1 MPRLPE
7 FFPSWKEDV
16 KTFSLRRLALMALT
30 LSVVMHLKAE
40 DSTLAIRELAVPSKP
55 GAQGSNLFTAAD
67 GTLHL
72 TWSEPGS
79 PEGERILCYSRL
91 PPHSAQWSSP
101 RVIVRTPHLMENWAD
116 FASLVAADD
125 GTLTAQWFQRPEE
138 ATAKGYSGWF
148 SRSHDGGD
156 TWQPPRPL
164 GQEFVSLAPLSGGRT
179 LAVWLEHLPK
189 PDSGARPHSTEPA
202 MQLRSCV
209 LDAAGAVQQRWTVD
223 PDVCTCCQ
231 TTLAV
236 MAGDTV
242 LVAYRGHTS
251 SDVRDHHVATFSNM
265 TWTQPRLLHTDGWQI
280 AGCPVNG
287 PAADA
292 HGRATAIAWFT
303 AAAGVPKVQA
313 RFSRDGGNHF
323 DAVSRIDLGN
333 PLGRVDLAMQSD
345 GSALVTWLEAKS
357 DTALAGIY
365 ARRIWADG
373 NASAA
378 ALLAES
384 SQARAS
390 GFPRLALRSD
400 GTAVLTFT
408 HAGELNR
415 LRTLTFDPSALKP
428 AGAPSLTGSSR
439 PPRGPVELCGSPS
452 AVSAPAEASRVAHA
466 H

>member
-1 MPRLPE
+1 MPRLLD
-7 FFPSWKEDV
+7 FFPSWKGDV
-16 KTFSLRRLALMALT
+16 KTFSLRLLVLMTLT
-30 LSVVMHLKAE
+30 LSVVMYLKAE
-40 DSTLAIRELAVPSKP
+40 DSTLAVRELTVPSKP
-55 GAQGSNLFTAAD
+55 GAQGSNLFAAAD

-79 PEGERILCYSRL
+79 HEGERILCYSRL
-91 PPHSAQWSSP
+91 PPNSAQWSSP
-101 RVIVRTPHLMENWAD
+101 RVIVRTPYLMENWAD

-148 SRSHDGGD
+148 SRSHDAGA
-156 TWQPPRPL
+156 TWQSPRPL

-189 PDSGARPHSTEPA
+189 PHSGARPPSTEPA

-209 LDAAGAVQQRWTVD
+209 LDAAGVVQQRWTVD

-236 MAGDTV
+236 MPGDSV

-265 TWTQPRLLHTDGWQI
+265 TWSQPRLLHPDGWQI

-292 HGRATAIAWFT
+292 HGHTTAIAWF
-303 AAAGVPKVQA
+303 AAAEGVAKVQA
-313 RFSRDGGNHF
+313 RFSRDGGAHF

-333 PLGRVDLAMQSD
+333 PMGRVDLAMQSD
-345 GSALVTWLEAKS
+345 ESALVTWLEAKS

-365 ARRIWADG
+365 VRRIWPDG
-373 NASAA
+373 TASTA
-378 ALLAES
+378 ALLAEA

-390 GFPRLALRSD
+390 GFPRLALRID

-408 HAGELNR
+408 HAGEPNR
-415 LRTLTFDPSALKP
+415 LRTLSFDPSALKP
-428 AGAPSLTGSSR
+428 ATALSLTRQGETA
-439 PPRGPVELCGSPS
+439 RGPVELCGP
-452 AVSAPAEASRVAHA
+452 APALSASAEATRVAHA